1 MMMVII
7 IKLKK
12 SESGMN
18 IKRLAIDLAKDVFQL
33 YGVDET
39 NQGVLEK
46 RISSRAKFTEFVSK
60 LVPCE
65 IVMEA
70 CGSANYWARKFSGF
84 GCDVKLIAPQYVKP
98 YIQRNKNDFRDAQG
112 IMEASFWQ
120 GTPYVTPKTVE
131 QQDIQSLLRIRSNY
145 LEMRT
150 SVSNQ
155 IRGLMKEY
163 GVFVKQGYAH
173 LRSVLP
179 SLVARDNENGLT
191 PVIKDLLEGQYCM
204 LLVIDEKIDGLDVQI
219 KEKAKQ
225 NELCERLQ
233 AIEGI
238 GPITALA
245 IIALVGNG
253 EGFKNGRHFSAY
265 LGLVPK
271 QHSSGNKERFLGI
284 SKRGDEYLRM
294 LLIHGGRAVVRTCAK
309 KTDTKSAWINQL
321 KTRIG
326 MNKAAVAVANKNARI
341 AMALLLSG
349 QKYKKAA

>member
-1 MMMVII
+1 MNG
-7 IKLKK
+7 
-12 SESGMN
+12 ESDMN

-33 YGVDET
+33 YGVYET
-39 NQGVLEK
+39 NRNVLEK
-46 RISSRAKFTEFVSK
+46 RISSREKFIEFVAK
-60 LVPCE
+60 LAPCE
-65 IVMEA
+65 IIMEA
-70 CGSANYWARKFSGF
+70 CGSANYWARKFAGL
-84 GCDVKLIAPQYVKP
+84 GCNVKLIAPQYVKP
-98 YIQRNKNDFRDAQG
+98 YIQRNKNDFRDARG

-155 IRGLMKEY
+155 VRGLMKEY

-173 LRSVLP
+173 LRAILP
-179 SLVARDNENGLT
+179 LLIARDNENGLS

-204 LLVIDEKIDGLDVQI
+204 LLIIDEKIDGLDMQI
-219 KEKAKQ
+219 KANATQ
-225 NELCERLQ
+225 NETCQRLQ
-233 AIEGI
+233 SIEGI

-245 IIALVGNG
+245 IVALVGNG

-271 QHSSGNKERFLGI
+271 QHSSGNRERLLGI
-284 SKRGDEYLRM
+284 SKRGDEYLRT
-294 LLIHGGRAVVRTCAK
+294 LLIHGGRAVVRTCDK
-309 KTDTKSAWINQL
+309 KVDARSIWVNKIKA
-321 KTRIG
+321 RVG

-341 AMALLLSG
+341 VMALLLSG